1 MELGEFQ
8 LDICL
13 AIYYVPTVLCFQIAN
28 EDLKR
33 VFLSRGSANIRGFG
47 SVFLRWF
54 AYQILGVYPRSHSGH
69 RNY

>member
-13 AIYYVPTVLCFQIAN
+13 AIYYVSGVCLLASLCFEWAN

-33 VFLSRGSANIRGFG
+33 VFLGPGQF
-47 SVFLRWF
+47 
-54 AYQILGVYPRSHSGH
+54 
-69 RNY
+69 

>member
-33 VFLSRGSANIRGFG
+33 VFWSRGSANISGFG
-47 SVFLRWF
+47 LCLR
-54 AYQILGVYPRSHSGH
+54 
-69 RNY
+69 

>member
-1 MELGEFQ
+1 MCVTRLVTFGFVIWSALLVMELGEFQ

-47 SVFLRWF
+47 SVFLR
-54 AYQILGVYPRSHSGH
+54 
-69 RNY
+69 